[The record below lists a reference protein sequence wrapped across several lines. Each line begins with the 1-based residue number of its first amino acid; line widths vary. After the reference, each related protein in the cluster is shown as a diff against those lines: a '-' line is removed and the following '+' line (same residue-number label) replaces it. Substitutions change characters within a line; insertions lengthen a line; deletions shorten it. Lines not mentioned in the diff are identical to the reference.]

1 MFNPQ
6 LCSKNEVNQTQAAE
20 LSPRPL
26 FSHNQDGY
34 KYFSFMKLCKE
45 ILNSDLSFTQFQ
57 ELFFHVDLLSER
69 AASPSLTCIPP
80 SFFSISVNPSYLF
93 IIYPRL

>member
-45 ILNSDLSFTQFQ
+45 ILNSDLSFTQF
-57 ELFFHVDLLSER
+57 
-69 AASPSLTCIPP
+69 
-80 SFFSISVNPSYLF
+80 
-93 IIYPRL
+93 